1 LSIASEKHGGC
12 KALHAE
18 RTYNSMASPLTNGAI
33 PIENNV
39 IEGGIFGNKLDLDKG
54 SDSDSAISQ
63 AQQRHQEA
71 RHR

>member
-1 LSIASEKHGGC
+1 MVVAKHSMLS
-12 KALHAE
+12 ALTI
-18 RTYNSMASPLTNGAI
+18 RWQVGTLNGAI
-33 PIENNV
+33 LIENNV